1 MRHKLRI
8 IEAGSR
14 WHCGGSRGAH
24 EIRGWVVHVRLAYL
38 KLKTFSFQ
46 ALLQNSLYEILNLKA
61 LGSKVTTQPSEKCR
75 QANELQLDSL
85 RSELSQHVYLRL
97 NVFWVGLG
105 FRVRV

>member
-1 MRHKLRI
+1 MI

-14 WHCGGSRGAH
+14 WQCGGSRGAR
-24 EIRGWVVHVRLAYL
+24 EIRGWVVNFKLAYVS
-38 KLKTFSFQ
+38 FSFE
-46 ALLQNSLYEILNLKA
+46 ALLQSSLYKTLKLKA
-61 LGSKVTTQPSEKCR
+61 LGSKVTTQPSEKCL

-105 FRVRV
+105 FGVWGF